1 MSSTLKKS
9 YLKQRCTTHHTI
21 LEIDVF
27 DRGEIQLYVYSKY
40 IKIRKILEMYLSLG
54 TVLEKITFKIYEIQN
69 ELSNAAVC
77 SYFCHFHLTIPK
89 FFKATNFQNI
99 SGQLLLN
106 KREKNLAKVNIQ
118 TKCVCSGK

>member
-69 ELSNAAVC
+69 ELSKAAVC

-89 FFKATNFQNI
+89 FFKTTNF
-99 SGQLLLN
+99 QLLLN